1 MVTAV
6 QERGKSK
13 MITIRGTTYFFA
25 ILGILAVFGFFAF
38 ELYIAKVSF
47 VFLFLY
53 FIAATLLMAWP
64 LATLEEKMFEK
75 PIRRF

>member
-1 MVTAV
+1 
-6 QERGKSK
+6 